1 MERAPLASGEHGV
14 LSHPVREGEREL
26 HTTHST
32 CLRPAGFEDLEASLG
47 QSPKTWLE

>member
-14 LSHPVREGEREL
+14 LPYPVREGEREPR
-26 HTTHST
+26 TTHSS
-32 CLRPAGFEDLEASLG
+32 CLKPAGFEDPEASLG